1 VQELTVP
8 HFTSNGVDI
17 AYTLLGPE
25 TGEPILLIHGFASSV
40 AVNWAST
47 SWLDTLVADGRR
59 VIAPDVRGH
68 GSSAKLYDPRD
79 YTLAVMAADMVNL
92 LDHLAVSRADV
103 MGYSMGARIAAVLTL
118 SHPEKV
124 RALVIGGMGAKL
136 TGGLTGTE
144 EIAAALEAPAGQS
157 SPDPVAQGYR
167 TFAERTRSDRRALAA
182 CMRGQ
187 REPIP
192 PARLASVGVPVLIA
206 VGTKDERV
214 GSPRDLAA
222 LIPDSR
228 VVDIVGR
235 DHMLATGD
243 RQFKAAV
250 LEFLRERP

>member
-1 VQELTVP
+1 VQQ
-8 HFTSNGVDI
+8 FTSNGVDV
-17 AYTLLGPE
+17 AYTVLGPAS
-25 TGEPILLIHGFASSV
+25 GEPILLIHGFASSA
-40 AVNWAST
+40 AVNWGST

-68 GSSAKLYDPRD
+68 GSSARLYDPRD
-79 YTLAVMAADMVNL
+79 YALAPMAADMVNL
-92 LDHLAVSRADV
+92 LDHLDVRRADV

-118 SHPEKV
+118 NHPETV
-124 RALVIGGMGAKL
+124 RSLVIGGMGSKL

-144 EIAAALEAPAGQS
+144 EIAAALEAPPGQTS
-157 SPDPVAQGYR
+157 SDAVAQGYR
-167 TFAERTRSDRRALAA
+167 TFAERTGSDLRALAA

-192 PARLASVGVPVLIA
+192 AARLSSIRIPVLIA
-206 VGTKDERV
+206 VGTRDERV

-250 LEFLRERP
+250 LEFLRKRP